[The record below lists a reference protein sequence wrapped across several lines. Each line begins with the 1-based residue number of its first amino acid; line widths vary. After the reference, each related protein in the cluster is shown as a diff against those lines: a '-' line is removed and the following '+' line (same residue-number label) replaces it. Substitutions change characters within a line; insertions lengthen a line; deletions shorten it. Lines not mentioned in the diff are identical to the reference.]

1 MNSPRK
7 RVFCAPEFKLDA
19 PTPCEPASAGFF
31 VSKACLVRAFFVSG
45 GNVVTEL
52 LMALGGT
59 SAGVWLVFFATRL
72 RLRRRYVKG
81 KPQWDIELAFDP
93 SRSLRGLFRSND
105 E

>member
-1 MNSPRK
+1 
-7 RVFCAPEFKLDA
+7 
-19 PTPCEPASAGFF
+19 
-31 VSKACLVRAFFVSG
+31 
-45 GNVVTEL
+45 
-52 LMALGGT
+52 MALGGT